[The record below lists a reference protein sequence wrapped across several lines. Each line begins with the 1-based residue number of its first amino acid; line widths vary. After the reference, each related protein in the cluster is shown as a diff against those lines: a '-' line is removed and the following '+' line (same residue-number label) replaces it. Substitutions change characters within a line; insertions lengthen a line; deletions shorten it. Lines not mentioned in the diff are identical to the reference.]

1 MSHQWKT
8 PGTFTVSVTVTDAT
22 AATAVSNTLPVTVNA
37 PTTGPCSDPQ
47 YVCLSG
53 GRFAVKIEW
62 KTTDGKSSGVA
73 APIKYT
79 PDSGLFWFFGPDN
92 IEVLLKVLN
101 ACALNSKF
109 WIFSAA
115 TTDVEY
121 TITVLDTVSGN
132 RKTYFHPGGTP
143 APAITDTD
151 GLPCSGG
158 LTSEEPQSTAGA
170 TGTLAIFD
178 GPSLPNATSLC
189 LDPNYVCL
197 SGSRFAVKIDWK
209 TTDGKSSGAG
219 VPIKYT
225 PDSGLFWFFG
235 PDNIEVLLKVL
246 NACTLNNKYW
256 VFAAATT
263 DVEYTITVTDTL
275 TGKAKTYFHAG
286 GTPAPAITDTD
297 GMQCSQ

>member
-1 MSHQWKT
+1 VTVTALPPGLSATASGSPLTGTAPFTTSFSATGHGGTPPYSFKWSTGETTAAMSHQWKT

-37 PTTGPCSDPQ
+37 PTTGPCSDPN

-53 GRFAVKIEW
+53 GRFAVKIDW
-62 KTTDGKSSGVA
+62 KTSDGKSSGVA
-73 APIKYT
+73 A
-79 PDSGLFWFFGPDN
+79 
-92 IEVLLKVLN
+92 
-101 ACALNSKF
+101 
-109 WIFSAA
+109 
-115 TTDVEY
+115 
-121 TITVLDTVSGN
+121 
-132 RKTYFHPGGTP
+132 
-143 APAITDTD
+143 
-151 GLPCSGG
+151 
-158 LTSEEPQSTAGA
+158 
-170 TGTLAIFD
+170 
-178 GPSLPNATSLC
+178 
-189 LDPNYVCL
+189 
-197 SGSRFAVKIDWK
+197 
-209 TTDGKSSGAG
+209 
-219 VPIKYT
+219 PIKYT

-297 GMQCSQ
+297 AMQCSQ